1 MWVPLFRHLSY
12 AGYVAREP
20 GWEEEVGGG
29 LCRRK
34 WGTGQVVEPEEGGWA
49 AAPGAAGC
57 WARAWQR
64 PEPPALLLLDSL
76 LPLRHSSARD
86 SAPTVGLSP
95 PQLPPSALSAW
106 VGLGS
111 QTPRATALKWGM
123 PSPPVRGKE
132 GVGLSGGPL
141 ASPSCCCSGLGPF
154 VGLGCLFLPAPW
166 GMRWG
171 QGLLPGER
179 GQGIGAPSHPRAD
192 RAACGPWS
200 CQVPNTRCLGRLRAP
215 LAATGSSSR
224 GPLGQPAGQTRKG
237 HGPACPASCHGA
249 PGLALCRAEE
259 GLGGPVTGGSSQ
271 ASCCSTLI

>member
-49 AAPGAAGC
+49 AAPSAAGC

-132 GVGLSGGPL
+132 GGQAVRGTPRLPFLLLLWAGSLCRPWL
-141 ASPSCCCSGLGPF
+141 LVPASPLGHEM
-154 VGLGCLFLPAPW
+154 GAGAAPW
-166 GMRWG
+166 
-171 QGLLPGER
+171 
-179 GQGIGAPSHPRAD
+179 
-192 RAACGPWS
+192 
-200 CQVPNTRCLGRLRAP
+200 
-215 LAATGSSSR
+215 
-224 GPLGQPAGQTRKG
+224 
-237 HGPACPASCHGA
+237 
-249 PGLALCRAEE
+249 
-259 GLGGPVTGGSSQ
+259 
-271 ASCCSTLI
+271 

>member
-1 MWVPLFRHLSY
+1 MASAEGSGEQGRWWNRRKGAGLLPQVPLG
-12 AGYVAREP
+12 AGPEP
-20 GWEEEVGGG
+20 GRGRSLQLSCFWIPCSPSGTALHGT
-29 LCRRK
+29 LHPP
-34 WGTGQVVEPEEGGWA
+34 WG
-49 AAPGAAGC
+49 
-57 WARAWQR
+57 
-64 PEPPALLLLDSL
+64 PP
-76 LPLRHSSARD
+76 LPSCPL
-86 SAPTVGLSP
+86 G
-95 PQLPPSALSAW
+95 ALSAW

-249 PGLALCRAEE
+249 PGPALCRAEE